1 VSDDEARRFMAEHG
15 HYTED
20 LAFWTAAADRLG
32 SPVLDLGAAA
42 GRVALALARAGHRVV
57 AVDRSPAML
66 AELRRRRDAEPA
78 AVRGRVAAERA
89 DLATLDL
96 GRRFPLVV
104 VAMNTLQVLVEPDD
118 RARALRAIARHVAPG
133 GELLFDVALPDPGE
147 IVASMGV
154 ERGDARHRDP
164 ESGAELVHTAWY
176 DSWDPATSTL
186 EFTLRIRERA
196 GGRESEVLRRHRVH
210 LYAPEE
216 LEGLLAGTGLERVAV
231 LGDWD
236 GAPLD
241 RWSERQIHRWRAAG

>member
-1 VSDDEARRFMAEHG
+1 MSDDEARRFMAEHG

-78 AVRGRVAAERA
+78 AVRARVATERA
-89 DLATLDL
+89 DLRTLDL
-96 GRRFPLVV
+96 GRRFPLVL
-104 VAMNTLQVLVEPDD
+104 VAMNTLQVLVEPAD
-118 RARALRAIARHVAPG
+118 RVRALRAIARHVAPG
-133 GELLFDVALPDPGE
+133 GELLFDVALPDPEE
-147 IVASMGV
+147 IEASMGI
-154 ERGDARHRDP
+154 ERGGARHRDP

-176 DSWDPATSTL
+176 DSWDAGTSTL
-186 EFTLRIRERA
+186 EFTLRIRARGA
-196 GGRESEVLRRHRVH
+196 GPENEVRRHHRVH
-210 LYAPEE
+210 LYGPEE
-216 LEGLLAGTGLERVAV
+216 LEGLLAGAGLERVAV

-236 GAPLD
+236 GTPLGQ
-241 RWSERQIHRWRAAG
+241 WSERQIHRWRAPA